1 MTSYTKP
8 YEEEGEEQEEGG
20 MSFLEHLDELR
31 SRLIRIVIFV
41 MIAFIACWIFSYQIY
56 DFLQVPV
63 QAALANAKRVT
74 AVELKG
80 IESSKIS
87 EFADGE
93 KVEVLIRPNSRVGA
107 TVIPAGISLFAKV
120 QRDEAGNVELVT
132 SENVVVNDQT
142 VIKSGY
148 VIPQDLYSSSSSV
161 LGPEDKLVT
170 GTVQGGFNLYI
181 KVAFYGAIFFSVP
194 FLLIQ
199 VWGFI
204 SPGLYDN
211 EKKYAIPFVFM
222 STLFFLL
229 GCTFAYYIAF
239 PRAADFLLEVAVQGN
254 LRPLVSAD
262 EYFDLILLIMLG
274 LGLVFEMP
282 TVTYFLARLGIVTP
296 KFLIKGWRFA
306 IVIIF
311 IVAAVLSPTTDIP
324 NLLVFAAPMI
334 ILYAVSI
341 GIAWVFYKKRQQS
354 SMAES

>member
-1 MTSYTKP
+1 MTSYTDS
-8 YEEEGEEQEEGG
+8 YEEEVEEQEGG

-31 SRLIRIVIFV
+31 VRLIRIVAFV
-41 MIAFIACWIFSYQIY
+41 MIAFIVCWIFSYRIY

-63 QAALANAKRVT
+63 QAALANAKQRT
-74 AVELKG
+74 AIDLKDVERTAL
-80 IESSKIS
+80 SDM
-87 EFADGE
+87 ADGE
-93 KVEVLIRPNSRVGA
+93 EVQVLIKADSKVGS
-107 TVIPAGISLFAKV
+107 TVVPANALVPAKI
-120 QRDEAGNVELVT
+120 QRDEAGKVELVVK
-132 SENVVVNDQT
+132 SPWVINDQT
-142 VIKSGY
+142 VIKPGY
-148 VIPQDLYSSSSSV
+148 VIPRDLYAASSPV

-204 SPGLYDN
+204 SPGLYEN

-239 PRAADFLLEVAVQGN
+239 PRAADFLLEVAVVGN

-274 LGLVFEMP
+274 LGVVFEMP

-334 ILYAVSI
+334 ILYCISI
-341 GIAWVFYKKRQQS
+341 GIAWVFYKKRQRQ